1 MGIKIDGEWLNNLRF
16 ADNIVLISKDP
27 QELQA
32 MINQLNTYSKAIGLE
47 MNLFK
52 TQIIF
57 NELVDAQDQIIVEVG
72 WSRSTNQRQ
81 QMD

>member
-16 ADNIVLISKDP
+16 ADDIVLISKDP

>member
-1 MGIKIDGEWLNNLRF
+1 MGIKIDDEWLNNLRF
-16 ADNIVLISKDP
+16 ADDIVLISKDP